1 MLTIIHQHTG
11 ACLYFSVFTVF
22 FLLLSQNQ
30 REKKKEEKK
39 KDKESDKVERQST
52 KVKMGNSCQPHRMDI
67 FFVYSRVGCAALVS
81 AVASVVHF

>member
-1 MLTIIHQHTG
+1 MYL
-11 ACLYFSVFTVF
+11 LFF

-52 KVKMGNSCQPHRMDI
+52 KVKMGNSCQPHKMDI
-67 FFVYSRVGCAALVS
+67 FFVYSRVDCAALVS
-81 AVASVVHF
+81 AVASLVHF